1 MQLLIRLKLL
11 PKISIRYIPSK
22 TRKEDTQPHHQPAAE
37 SLAFWPTTQ
46 VSWAWGVEGKGQT
59 KASHFLPMILS
70 RDATGSSELAN
81 PTRDSATW
89 PVSKSVNKNQF
100 FPPHR
105 NSQSRRKKK
114 KIKKKKTHSH
124 CSHYYRNYTELGFN
138 LVTKVPN
145 LSEERPK

>member
-1 MQLLIRLKLL
+1 
-11 PKISIRYIPSK
+11 
-22 TRKEDTQPHHQPAAE
+22 
-37 SLAFWPTTQ
+37 
-46 VSWAWGVEGKGQT
+46 
-59 KASHFLPMILS
+59 MILS

-114 KIKKKKTHSH
+114 
-124 CSHYYRNYTELGFN
+124 NQ
-138 LVTKVPN
+138 
-145 LSEERPK
+145 EEKNTQSLLTLLQKLHRTRL

>member
-1 MQLLIRLKLL
+1 
-11 PKISIRYIPSK
+11 
-22 TRKEDTQPHHQPAAE
+22 
-37 SLAFWPTTQ
+37 
-46 VSWAWGVEGKGQT
+46 
-59 KASHFLPMILS
+59 MILS

-105 NSQSRRKKK
+105 NSQSRRK
-114 KIKKKKTHSH
+114 IKKKKTHSH
-124 CSHYYRNYTELGFN
+124 CSHYYRNYIELGFN